1 MSLTVVALS
10 VRYRQGPSP
19 SWQFLRYHTQFSFEN
34 HWVLGNPKCRVLPLI
49 LCVHDISFESNFQVT
64 KNFECAR
71 TSLGISGITLN
82 THLAHFHRKRDNT
95 WNTQIYPNYPREDR
109 VPNWKFQHSYP
120 TQTRPILKIKTYPL
134 RPGYRISQWHY
145 QSRLNHSNCHL
156 SNPKTQSAL
165 KLENMTK
172 GQIYTVD
179 AITGNC
185 FMQQSNCEIQR
196 IGVSVS

>member
-1 MSLTVVALS
+1 M
-10 VRYRQGPSP
+10 
-19 SWQFLRYHTQFSFEN
+19 
-34 HWVLGNPKCRVLPLI
+34 
-49 LCVHDISFESNFQVT
+49 
-64 KNFECAR
+64 
-71 TSLGISGITLN
+71 SGITPYSVYTRHFIWIQFSGHQKFWVCSDITGYFRYN
-82 THLAHFHRKRDNT
+82 TKYSFHRKRDNT
-95 WNTQIYPNYPREDR
+95 WNTQIYPREDR